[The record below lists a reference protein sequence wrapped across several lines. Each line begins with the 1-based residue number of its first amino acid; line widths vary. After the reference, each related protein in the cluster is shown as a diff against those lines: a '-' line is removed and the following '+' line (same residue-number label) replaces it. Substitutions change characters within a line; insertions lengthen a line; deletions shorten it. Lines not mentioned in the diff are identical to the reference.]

1 MYLVNGLENCGLPY
15 KVVNCV
21 DLFRKSIIF
30 IIYDY
35 LEEGDSEKSLHSIY
49 MELGSLN
56 APAILLL
63 DNLDVISSLS
73 SAKEAYYLFY
83 N

>member
-1 MYLVNGLENCGLPY
+1 
-15 KVVNCV
+15 
-21 DLFRKSIIF
+21 
-30 IIYDY
+30 
-35 LEEGDSEKSLHSIY
+35 